1 VIKGIISCLKRLFFR
16 RFWFRLIRRKF
27 PRVWLWRLRL
37 LHFRFHP
44 YYLLLW
50 LGLPLLFS
58 RLPLCGPFS
67 SYFIFRP
74 RSISKLGLKLILWR
88 LLPSFLDPE
97 CQQGSAKK
105 EDPQSY
111 EKVSFHRTT
120 NYRSFTYSYAPSL
133 LSKQYWVF

>member
-1 VIKGIISCLKRLFFR
+1 MDHFTPKRLFFR
-16 RFWFRLIRRKF
+16 RLWFRLIRRKF
-27 PRVWLWRLRL
+27 PRVWLWRLWL
-37 LHFRFHP
+37 LHFWFHP

-50 LGLPLLFS
+50 LWLPLLFS
-58 RLPLCGPFS
+58 RLAFYGPFS

-74 RSISKLGLKLILWR
+74 RPISKLGLKLIFWR
-88 LLPSFLDPE
+88 RLPSFLDPE
-97 CQQGSAKK
+97 RQQGSAKK

-111 EKVSFHRTT
+111 DNVIFHRIT